1 MIENGSLSRNKK
13 PKQRGITMITKNE
26 ILNLINPENS
36 EKLNKK
42 IERRQNK
49 LNTARFADKTYYGG
63 WGKIRKGMMLSNYDT
78 NGEFARYENEWL
90 ALNKQFTYEQKHWFW
105 AAYKM
110 SNFRSKNEPNASV
123 RLLKNAALRV
133 NLAKGVLYG
142 GVAKKPEFC
151 EAVRAAIIKRGKYG
165 KNVANLFHN
174 V

>member
-1 MIENGSLSRNKK
+1 MVLSHETKLNKEV
-13 PKQRGITMITKNE
+13 ITMITKTE

-36 EKLNKK
+36 GKLNKK

-49 LNTARFADKTYYGG
+49 LDTARFANNTYYGG

-110 SNFRSKNEPNASV
+110 SNFRSNSEPNASV

-133 NLAKGVLYG
+133 NLAKGVLNG
-142 GVAKKPEFC
+142 GVAKKQEFC

-165 KNVANLFHN
+165 KNVYNLFRN

>member
-1 MIENGSLSRNKK
+1 
-13 PKQRGITMITKNE
+13 MITKNE

-42 IERRQNK
+42 IERRQIK
-49 LNTARFADKTYYGG
+49 LDTARFANKTYYGG

-90 ALNKQFTYEQKHWFW
+90 ALNNEFTYEQKHWFW

-110 SNFRSKNEPNASV
+110 SNFRSNVEPNASV

-133 NLAKGVLYG
+133 NLAKGVLNG
-142 GVAKKPEFC
+142 KIGKNVEFC